1 MALRSGFLS
10 LPRLMSTA
18 WPLSPFPVATARRVV
33 ALYGQQL
40 ASLVLRQLC
49 GGSCGAGEDGK
60 IWECEAIFGFS
71 NGETARGYFG
81 DYRIPV
87 CCYLLIRIQSHP
99 PSSLYFKR
107 SRASNI
113 CSASA
118 AAKKPLT
125 KIARDRL
132 WQRGKGATEPRSMG
146 GRTEARL
153 KLTKWLVG
161 WLPGCGFPLSPQFG
175 PARARDYPPSF
186 PLPS

>member
-71 NGETARGYFG
+71 NGETARGYFE

-87 CCYLLIRIQSHP
+87 PSPHTVPSSIQPLLQEVPSLEYLLR
-99 PSSLYFKR
+99 L
-107 SRASNI
+107 SRRQ
-113 CSASA
+113 
-118 AAKKPLT
+118 KKPLT

>member
-1 MALRSGFLS
+1 MALRCGFLW
-10 LPRLMSTA
+10 LRRLMSTA

-40 ASLVLRQLC
+40 ASLVRQQLC

-60 IWECEAIFGFS
+60 IRACEAIFGFS
-71 NGETARGYFG
+71 NGETAKGYIE
-81 DYRIPV
+81 DYRILV
-87 CCYLLIRIQSHP
+87 CCYLLSPYRRILHP
-99 PSSLYFKR
+99 
-107 SRASNI
+107 ASTLRGPEPRIPQPPPKN
-113 CSASA
+113 
-118 AAKKPLT
+118 LT

-175 PARARDYPPSF
+175 HGRARDYPPSF